1 LEPEHKSEEHYV
13 IDYAMLRAQREAQ
26 GVSSD
31 LIEEEIAELKAARS
45 GKQAE
50 GQDRGKGVILRPL
63 FSQPSRK

>member
-1 LEPEHKSEEHYV
+1 M

-31 LIEEEIAELKAARS
+31 LIEEEIAELKAAQS

-50 GQDRGKGVILRPL
+50 AQDCGKGVVVRPL
-63 FSQPSRK
+63 FSQRLRKQECEGQ